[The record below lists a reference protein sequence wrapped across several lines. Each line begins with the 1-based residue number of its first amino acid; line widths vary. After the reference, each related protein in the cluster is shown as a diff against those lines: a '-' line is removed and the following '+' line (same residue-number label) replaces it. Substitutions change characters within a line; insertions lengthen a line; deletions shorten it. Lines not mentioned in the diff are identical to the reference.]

1 MVIQIDGNW
10 LNAAGND
17 IELFHLKIRVVLVRG
32 KGASNDPN
40 REASDSRE
48 RQPLK
53 SKKNNYIGSRT
64 SSTFFKAATC
74 LVFCRDTFPGCI
86 PILNGGNL
94 HPLRSSTP
102 PSEEVVLLQACGDK
116 GCHMTD
122 VAFPDVQNGSK
133 RRLRNKKWG
142 AKK

>member
-48 RQPLK
+48 KQPLK
-53 SKKNNYIGSRT
+53 LKKKHTPQNNYIGSRT
-64 SSTFFKAATC
+64 YSTFFKAAT
-74 LVFCRDTFPGCI
+74 FFG
-86 PILNGGNL
+86 IL
-94 HPLRSSTP
+94 
-102 PSEEVVLLQACGDK
+102 
-116 GCHMTD
+116 
-122 VAFPDVQNGSK
+122 
-133 RRLRNKKWG
+133 
-142 AKK
+142 